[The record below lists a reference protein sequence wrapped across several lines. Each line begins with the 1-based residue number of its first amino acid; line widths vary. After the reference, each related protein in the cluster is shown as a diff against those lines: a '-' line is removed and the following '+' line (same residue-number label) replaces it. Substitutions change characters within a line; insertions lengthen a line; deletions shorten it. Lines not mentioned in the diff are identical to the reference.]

1 MSLRRHLQQHW
12 MVVAMVA
19 AALVAQRAP
28 AAGAAL
34 YHRYSKGLIACIFLL
49 LGLSLPQDATH
60 KAVKRIAVHA
70 RCQAL
75 SLVAVPGAY
84 YAVVHRRGLDA
95 AVLGPAVARG
105 LMVCLCMPTTTT
117 TGVVFTE
124 GAGGDASVAAVNAAL
139 GNLLGP
145 VVSPATVAFLVGT
158 SPASAGEAP
167 LAAKIGALF
176 LVIVLPFATGG
187 VAQTKLGRA
196 APRVRAAA
204 AKATKV
210 VLCFLFYFLFCTV
223 FAPFGPSFDPAT
235 LAALAAFVLATHVV
249 LLALC
254 WAACRDL
261 AVQDRIAVSLMAS
274 QKTESK
280 AAALLTVLYGD
291 SRDLGELLL
300 PVVAYHSVQMVVAAA
315 LAAPMRAAALRGPP
329 KPGDVESVGGGA
341 A

>member
-1 MSLRRHLQQHW
+1 MR
-12 MVVAMVA
+12 
-19 AALVAQRAP
+19 
-28 AAGAAL
+28 
-34 YHRYSKGLIACIFLL
+34 
-49 LGLSLPQDATH
+49 
-60 KAVKRIAVHA
+60 KAVKRIGVHA

-105 LMVCLCMPTTTT
+105 LMVCLSMPATTA
-117 TGVVFTE
+117 TGVVFA

-167 LAAKIGALF
+167 LAAKVGALF
-176 LVIVLPFATGG
+176 LVIALPFATGG
-187 VAQTKLGRA
+187 LAQAKLGRA

-223 FAPFGPSFDPAT
+223 FAPFGPRFDPA
-235 LAALAAFVLATHVV
+235 ALALAVFVLATHVT

-274 QKTESK
+274 QKTES
-280 AAALLTVLYGD
+280 
-291 SRDLGELLL
+291 R
-300 PVVAYHSVQMVVAAA
+300 P
-315 LAAPMRAAALRGPP
+315 RRC
-329 KPGDVESVGGGA
+329 
-341 A
+341 